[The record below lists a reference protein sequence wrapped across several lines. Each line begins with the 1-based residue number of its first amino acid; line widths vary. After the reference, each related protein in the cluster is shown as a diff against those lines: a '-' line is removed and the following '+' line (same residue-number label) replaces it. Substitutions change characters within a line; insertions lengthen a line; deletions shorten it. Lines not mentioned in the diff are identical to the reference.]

1 MNWDAVPMTSGVLS
15 GIRIV
20 EVAGIGPGPFCGM
33 LLADLGAE
41 VVLVERQEQ
50 DVDPLVDLGRAAIVH
65 RGKRSIE
72 LDLKNSASIE
82 ILLRLLETADGLIE
96 GLRPGVMERLGLGPD
111 ICLARNPRLAYG
123 RITGWGQEGPL
134 SQSAGHDLNYV
145 GLSGALWYAGQP
157 GEPPV
162 TPPTLIGDV
171 GGGALYLAIGLLAAI
186 LHVRHGGTGQVIDA
200 AIVDGSAHL
209 TSILLSLRAA
219 GRMPT
224 ERGKGV
230 LDGSHWSNSYRCADG
245 RDICVQPFEP
255 RFYRILLEKIGLEG
269 DPDFNEQLNPT
280 RWPEQRRKLAAH
292 FASRP
297 RAEWLA
303 LLDGSDACYAP
314 VLSPEEASRHPHL
327 AARGTYLEID
337 KLLQAAPA
345 PRFSRGNVAPGPV
358 PERGADTASILASL

>member
-1 MNWDAVPMTSGVLS
+1 
-15 GIRIV
+15 
-20 EVAGIGPGPFCGM
+20 
-33 LLADLGAE
+33 
-41 VVLVERQEQ
+41 
-50 DVDPLVDLGRAAIVH
+50 
-65 RGKRSIE
+65 
-72 LDLKNSASIE
+72 
-82 ILLRLLETADGLIE
+82 
-96 GLRPGVMERLGLGPD
+96 
-111 ICLARNPRLAYG
+111 
-123 RITGWGQEGPL
+123 
-134 SQSAGHDLNYV
+134 
-145 GLSGALWYAGQP
+145 
-157 GEPPV
+157 
-162 TPPTLIGDV
+162 
-171 GGGALYLAIGLLAAI
+171 
-186 LHVRHGGTGQVIDA
+186 
-200 AIVDGSAHL
+200 
-209 TSILLSLRAA
+209 
-219 GRMPT
+219 MPT

-245 RDICVQPFEP
+245 RDICVQSFEP